1 MNCRPGV
8 KFVFTR
14 VSMNKFVSIL
24 ALGCLFCLLGG
35 CTTIATYT
43 PQAPAGAP
51 KPENYPIPVYDEDM
65 AIPRPCT
72 VIGQISIDH
81 TPVTFIGG
89 SADAELARVMKAA
102 HNKGADVVQITSVG
116 KPGFTTTD
124 YNLSANLLRYADV
137 WERYPRSRD
146 DFVAYLQQHL
156 KTLDPIEGI
165 WTDGLPNRIGII
177 RDRSKPGR
185 EFIGFTLNANSP
197 AWPSGYKKLDVT
209 RGNQPGV
216 YQLSYYR
223 NDFTRSDVIVTLD
236 HGRTFNFVL
245 NSGNDTYPVT
255 FNKIGPFP
263 PTR

>member
-1 MNCRPGV
+1 
-8 KFVFTR
+8 
-14 VSMNKFVSIL
+14 MNKFVSIL

-65 AIPRPCT
+65 PISRPCT

-102 HNKGADVVQITSVG
+102 HKKGADVVQITSVG

-177 RDRSKPGR
+177 RDWSKPGR
-185 EFIGFTLNANSP
+185 DFIAFTLNTITPVWP
-197 AWPSGYKKLDVT
+197 AGCKKMDIAH
-209 RGNQPGV
+209 GNQSGV
-216 YQLSYYR
+216 YQISYYH

-236 HGRTFNFVL
+236 QGRAFGFTLNTEDKSYPLTF
-245 NSGNDTYPVT
+245 T
-255 FNKIGPFP
+255 KIGPFP
-263 PTR
+263 SAH